1 MKARIIAAPLAVI
14 ALSLA
19 VGGRASADI
28 GDTFADVEKATD
40 EPGNYHAVAVEWNP
54 LGIFLGGRVS
64 LQGEF
69 VPAQHHAIELS
80 PHFIHTSN
88 DVAVSSNGTAS
99 QTFTGVG
106 GEIGYRYYTGRR
118 GPNGLFVGPS
128 FLMGFYNASLPSG
141 SQTFSNI
148 GVAVDVGI
156 QKIFFEHLVVGGG
169 LGLQWTTVS
178 HDFNDL
184 PTGSSIIAGGGVK
197 PRFILAVG
205 YAL

>member
-1 MKARIIAAPLAVI
+1 
-14 ALSLA
+14 
-19 VGGRASADI
+19 DF
-28 GDTFADVEKATD
+28 GDTVADVEKATD
-40 EPGNYHAVAVEWNP
+40 PPGNYHAVAVEWNP

-80 PHFIHTSN
+80 PHFVHTSN
-88 DVAVSSNGTAS
+88 DVAVSNNGTTS
-99 QTFTGVG
+99 QTFTGAGAEV
-106 GEIGYRYYTGRR
+106 GYRYYTGRR

-128 FLMGFYNASLPSG
+128 FLLGFYNAALPGGDQS
-141 SQTFSNI
+141 FSNI

-184 PTGSSIIAGGGVK
+184 PTGSAIIAGGGVK

-205 YAL
+205 YTF